1 MMADVI
7 LRAQG
12 LCKYF
17 YRNGSWWGRY
27 AKVIQAVDQVDLE
40 VQGGETLALVGESGS
55 GKTTLGKTLIRIYKP
70 TQGRIW
76 FEDREISSVDG
87 KALRSLRKHM
97 QMVFQDPAS
106 SLNPRRTVFDAIAL
120 PLKIHQRLSRRAIRH
135 RVREPLEAVDLPE
148 EFMYRYPHQLSGGQ
162 KQRVG
167 IARALATTPRLVVLD
182 EPTSALDV
190 SVQAKLLKL
199 LMQLREQFQLIY
211 IYISHDLSVVR
222 NIADRMAAMYL
233 GRIVEV
239 APTEEL
245 FRNPSH
251 PYTKALLSAIPVIS
265 AEEQALIPEEIT
277 LEGEVPS
284 PINVSPL
291 CVFLSR
297 CPQKTPLCHKE
308 PAPMIRVGEGHY
320 ARCHLYA

>member
-1 MMADVI
+1 MADVI

-17 YRNGSWWGRY
+17 YRNGGWWGRS
-27 AKVIQAVDQVDLE
+27 AKVIQAVNQVDLE
-40 VQGGETLALVGESGS
+40 VHRGETLALVGESGS

-76 FEDREISSVDG
+76 FEDREISSIDG

-106 SLNPRRTVFDAIAL
+106 SLNPRRTVFEAVAL

-135 RVREPLEAVDLPE
+135 RVRELLEAVDLPE
-148 EFMYRYPHQLSGGQ
+148 EFIYRYPHQLSGGQ

-190 SVQAKLLKL
+190 SVQAKLLEL
-199 LMQLREQFQLIY
+199 LMQLREQFKLIY

-222 NIADRMAAMYL
+222 NIADRMVAMYL

-245 FRNPSH
+245 FCNPLH

-265 AEEQALIPEEIT
+265 AEEQELIPEEIT

-297 CPQKTPLCHKE
+297 CPQKIPICNEE
-308 PAPMIRVGEGHY
+308 PTPMIRIGGGHY
-320 ARCHLYA
+320 VCCHLYT